1 MRFLTVLLVLI
12 ASQHLRAQDLVSDSV
27 LIDDHY
33 RTFHYIKPAA
43 GQTRSDLLFIL
54 HGSGGTGVGFRRNV
68 LNFEPKAA
76 AAGVLLVYPD
86 GYKRYWNECRR
97 YATSAANVEN
107 INEEK
112 FFRAMIRYFS
122 DKYGIRT
129 DHVYAAGFS
138 GGGHMAYKLGMQLPR
153 YFRGIAAIV
162 ANLPTDASLDCTPQG
177 KALPVLIVNGT
188 ADKTNPYDG
197 GEMFVEGKSFGS
209 VRSTDSTLSYWAGLA
224 GYTGAA
230 ARRQLPDPDTSNG
243 QWLETFT
250 YDAADKPIVQLIK
263 VNGGGH
269 MHPADLDI
277 YSYIWDFFARQQNRS
292 FAFGTLDKSK
302 PVQVLEAA
310 CGICQFD
317 MRGDDCALAVRV
329 NGTNY
334 YVTGTGIDDHGDAHA
349 KDGFCNSIRR
359 AEVQG
364 SVVDGRFRVTYF
376 KVVK

>member
-1 MRFLTVLLVLI
+1 MRFLPVLLLLVV
-12 ASQHLRAQDLVSDSV
+12 SQNLRAQDLVSDSV

-33 RTFHYIKPAA
+33 RSFHYIKPAP
-43 GQTRSDLLFIL
+43 GQVRSNLLFIL

-68 LNFEPKAA
+68 LSFEPKAA

-86 GYKRYWNECRR
+86 GYKHYWNECRR
-97 YATSAANVEN
+97 YATSAANKEN
-107 INEEK
+107 ISEEK
-112 FFRAMIRYFS
+112 FFKVMIRYFS
-122 DKYGIRT
+122 EKYGIRT
-129 DHVYAAGFS
+129 DHIYAAGFS
-138 GGGHMAYKLGMQLPR
+138 GGGHMAYKLGMQLPQ

-177 KALPVLIVNGT
+177 KQLPVLIVNGT
-188 ADKTNPYDG
+188 ADNTNPYGG
-197 GEMFVEGKSFGS
+197 GEMFVDGQSYGA
-209 VRSTDSTLSYWAGLA
+209 VRSTDSTLAYWAALA
-224 GYTGAA
+224 GYTGLPT
-230 ARRQLPDPDTSNG
+230 RKKLPDADTTNN

-250 YDAADKPIVQLIK
+250 YDVADKPIVQLVK

-277 YSYIWDFFARQQNRS
+277 YTYIWDFFARQQNRS
-292 FAFGTLDKSK
+292 FAVGKKNRRKPLYILD
-302 PVQVLEAA
+302 AA

-329 NGTNY
+329 NGIEF
-334 YVTGTGIDDHGDAHA
+334 YVEGTGIDDHGDAHA
-349 KDGFCNSIRR
+349 KEGFCNSIRR

-376 KVVK
+376 KLVK

>member
-1 MRFLTVLLVLI
+1 MRFLIALLVLS
-12 ASQHLRAQDLVSDSV
+12 ASQNLRAQELVADSV
-27 LIDDHY
+27 LIDGHY
-33 RTFHYIKPAA
+33 RSFHYIKP
-43 GQTRSDLLFIL
+43 GGTQTRSDLLFIL

-68 LNFEPKAA
+68 LSFEPRAA

-112 FFRAMIRYFS
+112 FFKAMIRFFAE
-122 DKYGIRT
+122 KYGIGT

-138 GGGHMAYKLGMQLPR
+138 GGGQMAYKLGMQMPH
-153 YFRGIAAIV
+153 YFRGIAAIA
-162 ANLPTDASLDCTPQG
+162 ANLPTDASLDCIPQG
-177 KALPVLIVNGT
+177 KQLPVLIVNGT
-188 ADKTNPYDG
+188 ADKTNPYAG
-197 GEMFVEGKSFGS
+197 GEMFVDGQSYGV
-209 VRSTDSTLSYWAGLA
+209 VRSTDSTLAYWAGLA
-224 GYTGAA
+224 GYTGSPT
-230 ARRQLPDPDTSNG
+230 RKKLPDADTTNN

-250 YDAADKPIVQLIK
+250 YDVADKPIVQLVK

-269 MHPADLDI
+269 LHPADLDI
-277 YSYIWDFFARQQNRS
+277 YAYIWDFFARQQSRT
-292 FAFGTLDKSK
+292 FAFGKKNRRKTLYILD
-302 PVQVLEAA
+302 AA

-329 NGTNY
+329 NGIEF
-334 YVTGTGIDDHGDAHA
+334 YVDGTGIDDHGDAHA

-376 KVVK
+376 KLVK